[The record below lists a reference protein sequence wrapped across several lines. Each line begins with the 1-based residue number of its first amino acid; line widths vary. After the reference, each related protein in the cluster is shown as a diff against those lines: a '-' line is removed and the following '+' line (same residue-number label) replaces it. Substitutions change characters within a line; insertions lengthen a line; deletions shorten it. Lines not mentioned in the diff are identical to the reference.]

1 MIKIFFSTPMFGL
14 DEREVLKKY
23 EDLNSALGGREGVDY
38 IILDNYHKPDPPQD
52 LKGYD
57 AIRMWYLATS
67 LELMAKADLI
77 IFSYDWSS
85 GRGCRIEMNVA
96 REYKK
101 GILYLTKDLKVRK
114 VIRRGKNC

>member
-14 DEREVLKKY
+14 DEKEVLKKY
-23 EDLNSALGGREGVDY
+23 EDLSCSVEGKEGIDY

-67 LELMAKADLI
+67 LEIMAKADLI

-85 GRGCRIEMNVA
+85 SRGCRIEMNVA

-101 GILYLTKDLKVRK
+101 DILYLTKDLKVRRA
-114 VIRRGKNC
+114 IRKEEMC